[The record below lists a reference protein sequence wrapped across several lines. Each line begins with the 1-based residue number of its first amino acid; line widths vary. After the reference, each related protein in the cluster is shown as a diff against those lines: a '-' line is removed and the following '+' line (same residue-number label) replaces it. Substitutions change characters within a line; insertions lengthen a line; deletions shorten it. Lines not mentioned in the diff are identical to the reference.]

1 VSDIMERVTRLVRDE
16 VAPAFAVDGTEI
28 EVVDVSDGIAQVRFG
43 GTCSSCPAT
52 MSALIMGIEQ
62 ELRSRFPEVQ
72 FLEAVP

>member
-1 VSDIMERVTRLVRDE
+1 MSDIMERVTRLVRDE

>member
-1 VSDIMERVTRLVRDE
+1 MNALKEQVARIVRDE
-16 VAPAFAVDGTEI
+16 VAPAFAVEGTKI

-52 MSALIMGIEQ
+52 ISALIMGIEQ
-62 ELRSRFPEVQ
+62 ELRSRVPEVR